1 MRLSYPARLGVV
13 IGAQALTLSR
23 QDSYA
28 GDCDMSASEC
38 IFCRIVAGTSPCE
51 EIYQDEATL
60 AFMDI
65 HPANDGHCLVIPKA
79 HFETVFDMPPV
90 AFGRVASSVAKVAR
104 AVSAVLRPGGVNLI
118 QANGELAGQSVL
130 HVHVH
135 VLPRRA
141 GDNLLVNWNRD
152 GDGDRPFD
160 RDRIGEIAER
170 LRSHLRG

>member
-1 MRLSYPARLGVV
+1 MKRPWRSWIFIRQMTGIACFWQGGVV
-13 IGAQALTLSR
+13 
-23 QDSYA
+23 
-28 GDCDMSASEC
+28 
-38 IFCRIVAGTSPCE
+38 
-51 EIYQDEATL
+51 
-60 AFMDI
+60 
-65 HPANDGHCLVIPKA
+65 
-79 HFETVFDMPPV
+79 
-90 AFGRVASSVAKVAR
+90 GREVAR
-104 AVSAVLRPGGVNLI
+104 AVNAVLRPGGVNLI